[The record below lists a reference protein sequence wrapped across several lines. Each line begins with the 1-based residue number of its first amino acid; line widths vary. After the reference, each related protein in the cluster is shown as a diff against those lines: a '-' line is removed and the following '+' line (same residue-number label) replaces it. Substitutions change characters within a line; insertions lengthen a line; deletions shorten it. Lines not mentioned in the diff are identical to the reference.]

1 MKFSLYAPVIMLM
14 LPALS
19 ACESKPS
26 GNNSHL
32 SSNPSARVF
41 AEAPVAASR
50 VIIDGDTVVVG
61 KLTSKPETVT
71 LLASEMFDDLKFVR
85 LENSDEA
92 LVGGGDTWVTDKR
105 IIIYDGK
112 SIKQFDHTGKYLGEV
127 ARKGQEPGEYAIA
140 PYHITADEEAGRIFM
155 AQYSA
160 DRIMTYDLEGRYT
173 GDIPLA
179 YKTRK
184 SIFTVDAARR
194 LITIAALQFTV
205 DGEVPVVWEQDFEG
219 NVTDSVVRTYLAVNP
234 DFSNEVNA
242 GITPAG
248 DGITYSLYRIEPEP
262 DTLYT
267 YIDSR
272 FRPDFTFDFGDDTPV
287 HGLMSLPQFYVVTS
301 YGSPV
306 PTSEHSAYLPQL
318 TPFVIDRTT
327 LRGAPAVLMFDD
339 FGTLTINQGWSDSH
353 TPGYF
358 SLCLDPGDLLDC
370 LTAAPDTH
378 PLATDEGMNRM
389 HQLRE
394 SIDPDDNCY
403 VLIGRWKTDPTSS
416 RP

>member
-1 MKFSLYAPVIMLM
+1 MLM

-19 ACESKPS
+19 ACESKSS
-26 GNNSHL
+26 GNNLPL

-71 LLASEMFDDLKFVR
+71 LLASEMLDDLKLVR
-85 LENSDEA
+85 LENTDEA
-92 LVGGGDTWVTDKR
+92 LVGGGATWVTEKR
-105 IIIYDGK
+105 IITYDGK
-112 SIKQFDHTGKYLGEV
+112 SIKQFDHTGKYLGEI
-127 ARKGQEPGEYAIA
+127 ARKGQGPGEYSLA
-140 PYHITADEEAGRIFM
+140 PYHITADEEAGRIYM

-160 DRIMTYDLEGRYT
+160 DRIMTYGLDGKYI

-184 SIFTVDAARR
+184 SIFTVDGDRR
-194 LITIAALQFTV
+194 LITVAALQFTV
-205 DGEVPVVWEQDFEG
+205 DEDVPVIWQQDFEG
-219 NVTDSVVRTYLAVNP
+219 NVTDSVMRPYLTVSP
-234 DFSNEVNA
+234 DYCNEVNS
-242 GITPAG
+242 GVTPSG
-248 DGITYSLYRIEPEP
+248 DGITFSLYRIEPGP

-267 YIDSR
+267 YVDSR

-287 HGLMSLPQFYVVTS
+287 HELLSLPQYYVVTS
-301 YGSPV
+301 YGKPV
-306 PTSEHSAYLPQL
+306 PTSEYSAYLPQL

-327 LRGAPAVLMFDD
+327 LHGAPAVLMFDD
-339 FGTLTINQGWSDSH
+339 FGTLTMDRDWMNSH

-358 SLCLDPGDLLDC
+358 TLCLDPGDLLDC
-370 LTAAPDTH
+370 LANAPDTH

-389 HQLRE
+389 RQLRE

-403 VLIGRWKTDPTSS
+403 VLIGRWKTPPTTP